1 MHSDIRRGLDMLR
14 AAGQFEPTHPA
25 IPPNARAA
33 FLFAEVRA
41 AGDEIYAMSG
51 TQDASRGRFRS
62 AASERQFIAATMRG
76 LMRQIARVARV
87 LDRKEYP
94 GAREKLM
101 VPRSNGYSALL
112 TRASVFLETIP
123 AIKSA
128 FIERGMPADFDL
140 RLQAL
145 IEDFKAA
152 TTRRT
157 NGLYTQV
164 GSTAGMKAR
173 LREGVR
179 AVRELDVILGLLLQ
193 HVPALYASWRSASH
207 IQRAPRRSD
216 KSASGN
222 ADSPVESAA
231 ASAGNAPTQDIDA
244 SSLDAVAPDPGS
256 PPGLPI

>member
-14 AAGQFEPTHPA
+14 AAGQFEPAHPE

-33 FLFAEVRA
+33 FLFGEVRA
-41 AGDEIYAMSG
+41 AADEIYTMSN

-62 AASERQFIAATMRG
+62 AASERQFIAAKMRG
-76 LMRQIARVARV
+76 LMRQVARVAKV
-87 LDRKEYP
+87 LDRQEYP

-112 TRASVFLETIP
+112 TRAAVFLETLP

-140 RLQAL
+140 RLQGL
-145 IEDFKAA
+145 IQEFKAA
-152 TTRRT
+152 TDRRT

-173 LREGVR
+173 LREAVR
-179 AVRELDVILGLLLQ
+179 AVRELDVILSLLLQ
-193 HVPALYASWRSASH
+193 EHPALYASWKSASH
-207 IQRAPRRSD
+207 IERVPRRSD
-216 KSASGN
+216 KSTT
-222 ADSPVESAA
+222 DSDSAVVTVT
-231 ASAGNAPTQDIDA
+231 N
-244 SSLDAVAPDPGS
+244 SSSQGIGAVDLDVIAPDTAS
-256 PPGLPI
+256 PPESPC